1 MALAISDE
9 EITQL
14 LSMSDAVGVLR
25 QAYREI
31 ADDVAVNSPR
41 VDLAGLTQKDDA
53 DARQGSVYLLKTMSG
68 ITTRY
73 ASVRLLSEHIRFS
86 EGQGG
91 KMRRERAK
99 PGKYSPT
106 RGSILL
112 FDRSSANL
120 VAVLSEGVIRN
131 MRVGAAAALAAESLA
146 LGTADVVAII
156 GSGFMARAHL
166 EALCQVRPIELA
178 KVYSPSTEHREKFA
192 DELRETL
199 GIKINAVESY
209 EDAICDAA
217 IVALTTNSI
226 EAVFRRQDVKP
237 RVHVSCVRHGEI
249 DEESYRTFD
258 KVYLNAKD
266 VSGISYRIAG
276 LPEGHAAPD
285 FLVKNYQQGYPGDDM
300 FWRNLPDLVDL
311 VSGRVLGRQS
321 SHETTC
327 FDNSTGFAVQFT
339 AMAGRVYELA
349 VEKGMGTGIPDNVF
363 PSL

>member
-1 MALAISDE
+1 MALAISDG
-9 EITQL
+9 EITHL
-14 LSMSDAVGVLR
+14 LSMSEALGVLR
-25 QAYREI
+25 QAYREV
-31 ADDVAVNSPR
+31 ANDEAVNSPR
-41 VDLAGLTQKDDA
+41 VDLAGLTQPSDTA
-53 DARQGSVYLLKTMSG
+53 SRQGSVYSLKTMSG

-73 ASVRLLSEHIRFS
+73 ASVRLLSEYIRFS
-86 EGQGG
+86 EDQGG

-112 FDRSSANL
+112 FDRGSANL

-146 LGTADVVAII
+146 SGAANVVAII
-156 GSGFMARAHL
+156 GSGFMARVHL

-178 KVYSPSTEHREKFA
+178 KVYSPSADHREKFA
-192 DELRETL
+192 AELREAL
-199 GIKINAVESY
+199 GIKIDAVESY
-209 EDAICDAA
+209 DDAICDAA

-226 EAVFRRQDVKP
+226 EPVFRRQDVKP
-237 RVHVSCVRHGEI
+237 GIHVSCVRHGEI
-249 DEESYRTFD
+249 GEESYRAFN

-266 VSGISYRIAG
+266 SSGIFYRIAG
-276 LPEGHAAPD
+276 IPADNAAPD
-285 FLVKNYQQGYPGDDM
+285 FVIQNYAQGYPGDDM
-300 FWRNLPDLVDL
+300 FWKNLPDLIDL

-321 SHETTC
+321 PQEATC

-349 VEKGMGTGIPDNVF
+349 VEKGMGTRIPDNVF
-363 PSL
+363 PNL